1 MDDLR
6 SMKPPNDALIIGV
19 LHDDEV
25 ALSHDDSFDD
35 VLTVVK
41 AKSKIKAQK
50 KTNIPVKTCEQRRKI
65 QPNRSTT
72 EIICKS
78 DAAWRKDL
86 QAAGLAWSFYRNQKE
101 RFSSHD
107 QPVAFVNSSLMA
119 EGLALRA
126 AMEQAVALQMR
137 RVVFE
142 SDSLQLVTAIA
153 DGSSFSDLHGILS
166 DIYLLSISFD
176 FVSFSFC
183 RRETLC
189 FEDSAAKNSLSNFV
203 LSNFVLTQTIEPVL
217 APIDQVTNVM
227 RYTDFATDMK
237 TLRKTLNLP
246 PSGIRIGSLF
256 PWICWSIWIA
266 RNHKIF
272 QKRSF
277 EAKEVLSKAISDT
290 REWQSAQEQKIN
302 KENLPSKPT
311 PPTQAVAFDTVI
323 VHTDAAWRE
332 TEQGST
338 SEDFVPSPLVAEGL
352 AIREAL
358 LQAQAYGF
366 NKLLINSDAQIII
379 RAISERDS
387 IKELC
392 GILQDIQNLSCYLS
406 VSIFRFIPRKDNMA
420 ADGLAKSALA
430 LACNG

>member
-1 MDDLR
+1 MPLNDFDLEWKR
-6 SMKPPNDALIIGV
+6 L
-19 LHDDEV
+19 LR
-25 ALSHDDSFDD
+25 
-35 VLTVVK
+35 TVVLPPIGLGNAILAPWIIWAIWK
-41 AKSKIKAQK
+41 ARNQKLFQNRTFSAQETVTKAICDAKEWATAQV
-50 KTNIPVKTCEQRRKI
+50 PVKICEQRRKI

-72 EIICKS
+72 EITCKS

-203 LSNFVLTQTIEPVL
+203 LTQTIEPVL
-217 APIDQVTNVM
+217 V
-227 RYTDFATDMK
+227 
-237 TLRKTLNLP
+237 
-246 PSGIRIGSLF
+246 
-256 PWICWSIWIA
+256 
-266 RNHKIF
+266 
-272 QKRSF
+272 
-277 EAKEVLSKAISDT
+277 
-290 REWQSAQEQKIN
+290 
-302 KENLPSKPT
+302 
-311 PPTQAVAFDTVI
+311 
-323 VHTDAAWRE
+323 
-332 TEQGST
+332 
-338 SEDFVPSPLVAEGL
+338 
-352 AIREAL
+352 
-358 LQAQAYGF
+358 
-366 NKLLINSDAQIII
+366 
-379 RAISERDS
+379 
-387 IKELC
+387 
-392 GILQDIQNLSCYLS
+392 
-406 VSIFRFIPRKDNMA
+406 
-420 ADGLAKSALA
+420 
-430 LACNG
+430 